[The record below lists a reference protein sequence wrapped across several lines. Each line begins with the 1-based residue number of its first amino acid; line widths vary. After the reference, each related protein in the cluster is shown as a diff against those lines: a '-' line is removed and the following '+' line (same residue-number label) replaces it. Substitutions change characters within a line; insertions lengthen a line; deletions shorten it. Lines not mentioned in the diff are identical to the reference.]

1 MYLYYEFKN
10 HFCIQAT
17 LNRQIIKWFQNNT
30 FNNRKILGVVTKRVK
45 GSASQ
50 CNQSQVDLFS
60 EEECEQED
68 VLTVPD
74 DVTELELE
82 LKKAKT
88 DWDNDKIAQL
98 LSSTY
103 KFRDMSCLKEKST
116 HLRISKTVSM
126 YPCFKQPIFILQE
139 LFHKCET
146 DANIKFADI
155 PEVLDAFKS
164 VQQKWLTI
172 LMPSIVALVEES
184 TLYETQSDFH
194 LVDEIDCL
202 QLVVQRLKP
211 RSSSVPTAHR
221 MEQIVCINDS
231 LDVCRKQHPSNDP
244 YIALLGTME
253 HMLACYLLCD
263 NKVVIRLPI
272 GVNLASMLLVL
283 IGFCH
288 LYNVKYASDVQDVME
303 FFQSSLLGLKERSK
317 GGIQYNNFIREM
329 RRQQEIVED
338 ACAGDDDDTQL
349 DHEGFVTDQIQ
360 LMDPGQE

>member
-1 MYLYYEFKN
+1 
-10 HFCIQAT
+10 
-17 LNRQIIKWFQNNT
+17 
-30 FNNRKILGVVTKRVK
+30 
-45 GSASQ
+45 
-50 CNQSQVDLFS
+50 
-60 EEECEQED
+60 
-68 VLTVPD
+68 
-74 DVTELELE
+74 
-82 LKKAKT
+82 
-88 DWDNDKIAQL
+88 
-98 LSSTY
+98 
-103 KFRDMSCLKEKST
+103 
-116 HLRISKTVSM
+116 
-126 YPCFKQPIFILQE
+126 
-139 LFHKCET
+139 
-146 DANIKFADI
+146 
-155 PEVLDAFKS
+155 
-164 VQQKWLTI
+164 
-172 LMPSIVALVEES
+172 
-184 TLYETQSDFH
+184 
-194 LVDEIDCL
+194 
-202 QLVVQRLKP
+202 
-211 RSSSVPTAHR
+211 
-221 MEQIVCINDS
+221 MEQIVCINDVSLSSQQHSPCILSACLIMLIFLQS

>member
-30 FNNRKILGVVTKRVK
+30 FNNRKILGMVTKRVK

-82 LKKAKT
+82 LKKAKS

-126 YPCFKQPIFILQE
+126 YPCFKQPIF
-139 LFHKCET
+139 
-146 DANIKFADI
+146 
-155 PEVLDAFKS
+155 VS
-164 VQQKWLTI
+164 LT
-172 LMPSIVALVEES
+172 
-184 TLYETQSDFH
+184 
-194 LVDEIDCL
+194 
-202 QLVVQRLKP
+202 
-211 RSSSVPTAHR
+211 
-221 MEQIVCINDS
+221 
-231 LDVCRKQHPSNDP
+231 
-244 YIALLGTME
+244 
-253 HMLACYLLCD
+253 
-263 NKVVIRLPI
+263 
-272 GVNLASMLLVL
+272 
-283 IGFCH
+283 
-288 LYNVKYASDVQDVME
+288 
-303 FFQSSLLGLKERSK
+303 SSLLNLS
-317 GGIQYNNFIREM
+317 IRH
-329 RRQQEIVED
+329 
-338 ACAGDDDDTQL
+338 TFYWTFSL
-349 DHEGFVTDQIQ
+349 DSARAISQ
-360 LMDPGQE
+360 M